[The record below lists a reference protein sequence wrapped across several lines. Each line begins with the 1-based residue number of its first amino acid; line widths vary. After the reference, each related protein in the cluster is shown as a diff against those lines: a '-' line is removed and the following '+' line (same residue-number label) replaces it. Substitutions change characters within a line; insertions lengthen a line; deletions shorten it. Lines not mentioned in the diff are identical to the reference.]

1 MFNKLMMVCFGIGRG
16 IWVLIMVKFKKSIK
30 FIVGLAIVIV
40 KVCQGVLDFF
50 FKFVRLLNKN
60 RVMDLILM
68 FWVKVIKLWF
78 NLWVIMEVKRSKV
91 VINFKIQGVLLESWG
106 KWVKFWLQFRVIN
119 FKIKNQD
126 GLM

>member
-1 MFNKLMMVCFGIGRG
+1 M
-16 IWVLIMVKFKKSIK
+16 
-30 FIVGLAIVIV
+30 
-40 KVCQGVLDFF
+40 LDFF

-91 VINFKIQGVLLESWG
+91 VINFKI
-106 KWVKFWLQFRVIN
+106 
-119 FKIKNQD
+119 
-126 GLM
+126 